1 MSMNPDRDVLRRLE
15 VVSPCTVTWD
25 SMRGDDNIRFCGEC
39 RLNVYN
45 LSGMSTRDALSLVA
59 RREHRVCV
67 RFYRRPDGT
76 VVTQDCG
83 SAARRAAR
91 LMFGAICTFIA
102 LVIAGTAAG
111 YETWMTE
118 VRWPWKG
125 QLSLQGELELE
136 EPALTGLAARPMPTV
151 APPEPP
157 GESFAAPP
165 PTLDNVL
172 VMGGIR
178 PVSPPTRPRL
188 RRHK

>member
-1 MSMNPDRDVLRRLE
+1 MSVNPGRDVLRRLE
-15 VVSPCTVTWD
+15 VVSPCTVSWD
-25 SMRGDDNIRFCGEC
+25 SMRGDDNVRFCGEC

-45 LSGMSTRDALSLVA
+45 LSGMSTPDALSLVA

-102 LVIAGTAAG
+102 LVLAGTAAG

-118 VRWPWKG
+118 VRWPKKS
-125 QLSLQGELELE
+125 QFSLSSKV
-136 EPALTGLAARPMPTV
+136 EPVERPLMGMMGRPLLS
-151 APPEPP
+151 PEPP
-157 GESFAAPP
+157 E
-165 PTLDNVL
+165 
-172 VMGGIR
+172 
-178 PVSPPTRPRL
+178 
-188 RRHK
+188 

>member
-1 MSMNPDRDVLRRLE
+1 MSVNPGRDVLRRLE
-15 VVSPCTVTWD
+15 VVSPCTVSWD
-25 SMRGDDNIRFCGEC
+25 SMRGDDNVRFCGEC

-45 LSGMSTRDALSLVA
+45 LSGMSTPDALSLVA

-102 LVIAGTAAG
+102 LVLAGTAAG

-118 VRWPWKG
+118 VRWPKKS
-125 QLSLQGELELE
+125 QFSLSSKV
-136 EPALTGLAARPMPTV
+136 EPVERPLMGMMGRPLL
-151 APPEPP
+151 PPE
-157 GESFAAPP
+157 
-165 PTLDNVL
+165 
-172 VMGGIR
+172 
-178 PVSPPTRPRL
+178 
-188 RRHK
+188 

>member
-1 MSMNPDRDVLRRLE
+1 MSMTPGRDVLRRLE
-15 VVSPCTVTWD
+15 VVSPCTVSWD
-25 SMRGDDNIRFCGEC
+25 SMRGDDNVRFCGEC

-45 LSGMSTRDALSLVA
+45 LSGMSTPDALSLVA

-102 LVIAGTAAG
+102 LVLAGTAAG

-118 VRWPWKG
+118 VRWPKKS
-125 QLSLQGELELE
+125 QFSLSSKV
-136 EPALTGLAARPMPTV
+136 EPVERPLMGMMGRPLL
-151 APPEPP
+151 PPE
-157 GESFAAPP
+157 
-165 PTLDNVL
+165 
-172 VMGGIR
+172 
-178 PVSPPTRPRL
+178 
-188 RRHK
+188 

>member
-1 MSMNPDRDVLRRLE
+1 MSMTSGRDVLRRLE
-15 VVSPCTVTWD
+15 IASPCTVAWD
-25 SMRGDDNIRFCGEC
+25 SMRGDDNVRFCGQC

-59 RREHRVCV
+59 SREHRVCV

-118 VRWPWKG
+118 VRWPGKG
-125 QLSLQGELELE
+125 QISLKDRLDLEDRVVM
-136 EPALTGLAARPMPTV
+136 GMIGRPV
-151 APPEPP
+151 APPV
-157 GESFAAPP
+157 APAP
-165 PTLDNVL
+165 
-172 VMGGIR
+172 IIEQ
-178 PVSPPTRPRL
+178 
-188 RRHK
+188 K

>member
-1 MSMNPDRDVLRRLE
+1 MSMTPGRDVLRRLE
-15 VVSPCTVTWD
+15 VVSPCTVSWD
-25 SMRGDDNIRFCGEC
+25 SMRGDDNVRFCGEC

-45 LSGMSTRDALSLVA
+45 LSGMSTPDALALVA

-111 YETWMTE
+111 YQTWMTE

-125 QLSLQGELELE
+125 QVSLQDDLDRE
-136 EPALTGLAARPMPTV
+136 ERPLLGVMGRPL
-151 APPEPP
+151 APP
-157 GESFAAPP
+157 
-165 PTLDNVL
+165 VL
-172 VMGGIR
+172 
-178 PVSPPTRPRL
+178 PE
-188 RRHK
+188 

>member
-1 MSMNPDRDVLRRLE
+1 MSMNPGRDVLRRLE
-15 VVSPCTVTWD
+15 VVSPCTVSWD
-25 SMRGDDNIRFCGEC
+25 SMRGDDNVRFCGEC

-76 VVTQDCG
+76 VLTQDCG

-118 VRWPWKG
+118 VRWPRKG
-125 QLSLQGELELE
+125 QVSLKGTLDLDRG
-136 EPALTGLAARPMPTV
+136 PALGMVARPLT
-151 APPEPP
+151 APVTPE
-157 GESFAAPP
+157 
-165 PTLDNVL
+165 
-172 VMGGIR
+172 
-178 PVSPPTRPRL
+178 
-188 RRHK
+188 

>member
-1 MSMNPDRDVLRRLE
+1 MSMTPGRDVLRRLE
-15 VVSPCTVTWD
+15 VASPCTVSWD
-25 SMRGDDNIRFCGEC
+25 SMRGDDNVRFCGEC

-45 LSGMSTRDALSLVA
+45 LSGMNTRDALSLVA

-118 VRWPWKG
+118 VRWPG
-125 QLSLQGELELE
+125 RPTT
-136 EPALTGLAARPMPTV
+136 PA
-151 APPEPP
+151 
-157 GESFAAPP
+157 
-165 PTLDNVL
+165 
-172 VMGGIR
+172 
-178 PVSPPTRPRL
+178 PVIEKPASPPVLIDDTPVVGRL
-188 RRHK
+188 IH